1 MRGVI
6 ITVIIVVILAA
17 LGWFF
22 FASNQTKTK
31 ESAATTQTKT
41 QNKQATPSTSK
52 PTDGEKPKETTSEDK
67 VTYTDSGFSPQN
79 LTVKGGAEVTFV
91 NSSSETVDVESN
103 PHPLHT
109 DNSQLNVGTINP
121 GGSAKATLTTS
132 GIWGY
137 HNHPNG
143 AEGGTIV
150 VE

>member
-1 MRGVI
+1 LKSAVI
-6 ITVIIVVILAA
+6 AIIVIVILGA
-17 LGWFF
+17 LGYFF
-22 FASNQTKTK
+22 FAKDQYKTN
-31 ESAATTQTKT
+31 EPAATT

-52 PTDGEKPKETTSEDK
+52 STDREKPKETTSEDK
-67 VTYTDSGFSPQN
+67 VTYTDSGFSPQS
-79 LTVKGGAEVTFV
+79 LTVKGGTEVTFV

-103 PHPLHT
+103 PHPSHT